1 MDIAFVEVSL
11 CLCKASAIF
20 IIRRS
25 DWYCHYHKN
34 RENLARTFLPLP
46 LMTSFYK
53 VAGKEYH
60 LNIYIYIYIY
70 SRIKNAINANYL
82 IIDEPLLLCNK
93 DSQGVIINI

>member
-20 IIRRS
+20 IMRRL

-60 LNIYIYIYIY
+60 LNIYIYIYIFQNKECY
-70 SRIKNAINANYL
+70 QRQLLNNRRT
-82 IIDEPLLLCNK
+82 IITL
-93 DSQGVIINI
+93 

>member
-20 IIRRS
+20 IMRRS

-70 SRIKNAINANYL
+70 IP
-82 IIDEPLLLCNK
+82 E
-93 DSQGVIINI
+93 

>member
-20 IIRRS
+20 IMRRS

-60 LNIYIYIYIY
+60 LNIYIYIFQNKECYQ
-70 SRIKNAINANYL
+70 RQLLNNRRT
-82 IIDEPLLLCNK
+82 IITL
-93 DSQGVIINI
+93 